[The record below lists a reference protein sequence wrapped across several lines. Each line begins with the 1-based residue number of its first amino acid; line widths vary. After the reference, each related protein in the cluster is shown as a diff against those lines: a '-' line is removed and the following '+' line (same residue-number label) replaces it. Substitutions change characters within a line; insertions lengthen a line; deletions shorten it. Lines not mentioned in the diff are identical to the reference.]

1 MKRRWDVLSRR
12 HGHGHHHQYHSSR
25 IPFTQLQL
33 QPRTTRSSSSSSNSI
48 LSSRLLPPPL
58 SSNRIKPIGFQI
70 SQCRGYNT
78 SDFTSGF
85 TSTVTVNGPVQG
97 PLGKAGVL
105 GKGIT
110 PRSLKRFLDSYVI
123 SQSRAKRIVSA
134 AVYNHYLRVQSMR
147 RREDENAENLRS
159 SLGGIEIHPV
169 EEEYPGQQA
178 TAPFPQPFHVEAPMP
193 SKESL
198 EPPVELQKSNC
209 LIIGPSGTG
218 KTLIAKTLARILD
231 VPFSISDCTAFTQA
245 GYVGEDVDVCVQRLL
260 ASCNWDVRR
269 AETGI
274 ICLDEV
280 DKIASTKAMSH
291 GRDVSGEGV
300 QQALLKILE
309 GTTLQITNSRPK
321 QAPPHHSAGTPSGF
335 PGGGPTSPFQ
345 NFGGFGSGSSGG
357 GGSPGGKGEV
367 HTIDTSN
374 ILFILCGA
382 FNGLNKTV
390 LDRISKHSMGFNAP
404 VRARQS
410 DANTIPPET
419 ARELQKLYST
429 YFTPTD
435 NESSSKHVPSVIKQ
449 RKINV
454 LEFAEPR
461 DLISFGFLPEFIGR
475 VPVLAALDV
484 FDEETLVRV
493 LSEPRNSLLRQ
504 YEELFHM
511 SGVEL
516 KFTSLALR
524 QIAKAALTMDTGAR
538 ALRTV
543 LERLL
548 SDAMFEAPGSS
559 IKHILVNAA
568 AAKFEQPPIYF
579 ARGQQGAFQ
588 AAFAAE
594 EIDNG
599 GPEARNE
606 SEDNH
611 RVAAA
616 GGA

>member
-1 MKRRWDVLSRR
+1 MKRRWDALSRR
-12 HGHGHHHQYHSSR
+12 HNLLTL
-25 IPFTQLQL
+25 TQLHS
-33 QPRTTRSSSSSSNSI
+33 PRTTRNLTRSSSSSSVLRLRPRPRPQS
-48 LSSRLLPPPL
+48 LSSPIITRINTQL
-58 SSNRIKPIGFQI
+58 SQYHRHRRAYST
-70 SQCRGYNT
+70 S

-110 PRSLKRFLDSYVI
+110 PRSLKRYLDSYVI
-123 SQSRAKRIVSA
+123 SQSRAKRVVSA
-134 AVYNHYLRVQSMR
+134 AVYNHYLRVQSIR

-159 SLGGIEIHPV
+159 SLAGVEGHPV
-169 EEEYPGQQA
+169 EDEYPGQQP
-178 TAPFPQPFHVEAPMP
+178 TVPFPQSFHVEAPVP
-193 SKESL
+193 PKESH
-198 EPPVELQKSNC
+198 EPAVELQKSNC

-280 DKIASTKAMSH
+280 DKIASTKSMSH

-309 GTTLQITNSRPK
+309 GTTLQITNSRSK

-345 NFGGFGSGSSGG
+345 NFGGFGSGSSGA
-357 GGSPGGKGEV
+357 SPGGKGEV

-382 FNGLNKTV
+382 FNGLNKNV

-404 VRARQS
+404 VRAQQS

-419 ARELQKLYST
+419 AKELQKLYST

-435 NESSSKHVPSVIKQ
+435 SESSSKRPPSVIKQ

-475 VPVLAALDV
+475 VPILAALDV

-504 YEELFHM
+504 YEELFNM

-568 AAKFEQPPIYF
+568 SAKFEQPPIYF

-594 EIDNG
+594 E
-599 GPEARNE
+599 NE
-606 SEDNH
+606 NSGLDTRSDSEENH
-611 RVAAA
+611 KIAAA
-616 GGA
+616 GSA

>member
-1 MKRRWDVLSRR
+1 MKRRWDALSRR
-12 HGHGHHHQYHSSR
+12 SHLLTQLRSPPQSR
-25 IPFTQLQL
+25 I
-33 QPRTTRSSSSSSNSI
+33 TRCTCGSSNGSI
-48 LSSRLLPPPL
+48 LSSRLRPQPQQPQSSPL
-58 SSNRIKPIGFQI
+58 QYRAYS
-70 SQCRGYNT
+70 T
-78 SDFTSGF
+78 SDFTNGF

-105 GKGIT
+105 GRGIT
-110 PRSLKRFLDSYVI
+110 PRSLKRYLDSYVI
-123 SQSRAKRIVSA
+123 SQSRAKRVVSS
-134 AVYNHYLRVQSMR
+134 AVYNHYLRVQSIR
-147 RREDENAENLRS
+147 RREDENAESLRS
-159 SLGGIEIHPV
+159 SLAGVEGHPV
-169 EEEYPGQQA
+169 EGEYPGQQA
-178 TAPFPQPFHVEAPMP
+178 TVPFPQPFHVEAPIP
-193 SKESL
+193 PKESI
-198 EPPVELQKSNC
+198 EPAVELQKSNC

-218 KTLIAKTLARILD
+218 KTLIAKTLARVLD

-321 QAPPHHSAGTPSGF
+321 QAPSHHSAGTPSGF

-345 NFGGFGSGSSGG
+345 NFGGFGSGSSGVG
-357 GGSPGGKGEV
+357 PGSKGEV

-419 ARELQKLYST
+419 AKELQKLYST
-429 YFTPTD
+429 YFTPTEHD
-435 NESSSKHVPSVIKQ
+435 IDSKHVPSVIKQ

-504 YEELFHM
+504 YEELFKM

-559 IKHILVNAA
+559 IKHILINAA
-568 AAKFEQPPIYF
+568 AAKFEQPPVYF

-594 EIDNG
+594 EIDNSG
-599 GPEARNE
+599 LQDSRSE
-606 SEDNH
+606 SEGDN
-611 RVAAA
+611 RMAAA
-616 GGA
+616 GSA

>member
-1 MKRRWDVLSRR
+1 MKRRWDALSRR
-12 HGHGHHHQYHSSR
+12 HSLLTL
-25 IPFTQLQL
+25 TQLHS
-33 QPRTTRSSSSSSNSI
+33 PRTTQHLTTTTSSNSSI
-48 LSSRLLPPPL
+48 LSSRLRPQSL
-58 SSNRIKPIGFQI
+58 SSPIITRINTQL
-70 SQCRGYNT
+70 SQCHHLRCAYST
-78 SDFTSGF
+78 SSDFSSGF

-110 PRSLKRFLDSYVI
+110 PRSLKRYLDSYVI
-123 SQSRAKRIVSA
+123 SQSRAKRVVSA
-134 AVYNHYLRVQSMR
+134 AVYNHYLRVQSIR
-147 RREDENAENLRS
+147 RREDENAESLRS
-159 SLGGIEIHPV
+159 SLAGMEGHPV
-169 EEEYPGQQA
+169 EDEYPGQQA
-178 TAPFPQPFHVEAPMP
+178 TAPYPQPIHVEPPMP
-193 SKESL
+193 SKENL
-198 EPPVELQKSNC
+198 ESTVELQKSNC

-218 KTLIAKTLARILD
+218 KTLIAKTLARVLD

-335 PGGGPTSPFQ
+335 PGGIPTSPFQ
-345 NFGGFGSGSSGG
+345 NFGGFGSGAS

-382 FNGLNKTV
+382 FNGLNKNV

-404 VRARQS
+404 VRAQQT

-419 ARELQKLYST
+419 AKELQKHFST
-429 YFTPTD
+429 YFTPAGSD
-435 NESSSKHVPSVIKQ
+435 AGSKNRASVIKQ

-461 DLISFGFLPEFIGR
+461 DLITFGFLPEFIGR

-504 YEELFHM
+504 YEELFNM

-516 KFTSLALR
+516 KFTSSALR
-524 QIAKAALTMDTGAR
+524 QIARAALTMDTGAR

-568 AAKFEQPPIYF
+568 AAKFEQPPVYF

-594 EIDNG
+594 ENENNG
-599 GPEARNE
+599 LDIRSE
-606 SEDNH
+606 SEENH
-611 RVAAA
+611 KIAAA
-616 GGA
+616 GSA

>member
-1 MKRRWDVLSRR
+1 MKRSWRLDTLLRRR
-12 HGHGHHHQYHSSR
+12 HL
-25 IPFTQLQL
+25 TQLHS
-33 QPRTTRSSSSSSNSI
+33 RTTRNSSI
-48 LSSRLLPPPL
+48 LSSARPRPQQSL
-58 SSNRIKPIGFQI
+58 SSPTVTTRINTQLLT
-70 SQCRGYNT
+70 SHCLHRRAYST

-110 PRSLKRFLDSYVI
+110 PRSLKRYLDSYVI
-123 SQSRAKRIVSA
+123 SQSRAKRIVSS
-134 AVYNHYLRVQSMR
+134 AVYNHYLRVQSIR
-147 RREDENAENLRS
+147 RREDENAESLRS
-159 SLGGIEIHPV
+159 SLAGVVVEGHPV
-169 EEEYPGQQA
+169 EDEYPGQQA
-178 TAPFPQPFHVEAPMP
+178 TAPFPQPFHVEVPPP

-198 EPPVELQKSNC
+198 EPAVELQKSNC

-309 GTTLQITNSRPK
+309 GTTLQITNNRPK

-335 PGGGPTSPFQ
+335 PGGVGGPSSPFQ
-345 NFGGFGSGSSGG
+345 NFGGFGSGSPGG
-357 GGSPGGKGEV
+357 GAGGRGEV

-382 FNGLNKTV
+382 FNGLNKNV

-410 DANTIPPET
+410 DANFVPQET
-419 ARELQKLYST
+419 VKELQKMYST
-429 YFTPTD
+429 YFTPTEND
-435 NESSSKHVPSVIKQ
+435 TDSKHVPAVIKQ
-449 RKINV
+449 RKTNV

-475 VPVLAALDV
+475 VPVLAALDA

-504 YEELFHM
+504 YEELFNM

-524 QIAKAALTMDTGAR
+524 QIAKAALTMETGAR

-568 AAKFEQPPIYF
+568 AAKFEQPPLYF

-588 AAFAAE
+588 TAFAAE
-594 EIDNG
+594 EVENG
-599 GPEARNE
+599 GLDTR
-606 SEDNH
+606 SEGEENH
-611 RVAAA
+611 RIAAA
-616 GGA
+616 GSA

>member
-1 MKRRWDVLSRR
+1 MKRRWDSLSR
-12 HGHGHHHQYHSSR
+12 HTHLLT
-25 IPFTQLQL
+25 FTQLHT
-33 QPRTTRSSSSSSNSI
+33 PRTTTRNLTSSSSSSILNLRRPRPQS
-48 LSSRLLPPPL
+48 LSSPIITRINSQL
-58 SSNRIKPIGFQI
+58 SQRHGCYRAYS
-70 SQCRGYNT
+70 T

-110 PRSLKRFLDSYVI
+110 PRSLKKYLDNYVI

-134 AVYNHYLRVQSMR
+134 AVYNHYLRVQSIR
-147 RREDENAENLRS
+147 RREDENAESLRS
-159 SLGGIEIHPV
+159 SLAGVEGHPV
-169 EEEYPGQQA
+169 EDEYPGQQA
-178 TAPFPQPFHVEAPMP
+178 TAPFPQPLHVEAPMP
-193 SKESL
+193 SKEPP
-198 EPPVELQKSNC
+198 EPAVELQKSNC

-218 KTLIAKTLARILD
+218 KTLIAKTLAKILD

-280 DKIASTKAMSH
+280 DKIASTKSMSH

-321 QAPPHHSAGTPSGF
+321 QTPPHHTVGTPSGF
-335 PGGGPTSPFQ
+335 PVGGGPTSPFQ
-345 NFGGFGSGSSGG
+345 NFGGFGSGSPG
-357 GGSPGGKGEV
+357 GGSGVKGEV

-404 VRARQS
+404 VRAQQS
-410 DANTIPPET
+410 DANTVPPET
-419 ARELQKLYST
+419 AKELQKVYST
-429 YFTPTD
+429 YFTPPDTD
-435 NESSSKHVPSVIKQ
+435 TGSKRASSVIKQ

-475 VPVLAALDV
+475 VPILSALDV

-504 YEELFHM
+504 YEELFNM

-524 QIAKAALTMDTGAR
+524 NIAKAALTMDTGAR

-568 AAKFEQPPIYF
+568 AARFEQPPVYF

-588 AAFAAE
+588 AAFSAE
-594 EIDNG
+594 ENENNG
-599 GPEARNE
+599 LDTRVE
-606 SEDNH
+606 SEENQKI
-611 RVAAA
+611 AAA
-616 GGA
+616 GSA

>member
-1 MKRRWDVLSRR
+1 MKRRWDALSRR
-12 HGHGHHHQYHSSR
+12 HSLLTL
-25 IPFTQLQL
+25 TQLHS
-33 QPRTTRSSSSSSNSI
+33 PRTTRHLTTTTSSNSSI
-48 LSSRLLPPPL
+48 LSSRLRPQSL
-58 SSNRIKPIGFQI
+58 SSPIITRINTQS
-70 SQCRGYNT
+70 SQCHHLRCAYST
-78 SDFTSGF
+78 SSDFSSGF

-110 PRSLKRFLDSYVI
+110 PRSLKRYLDSYVI
-123 SQSRAKRIVSA
+123 SQSRAKRVVSA
-134 AVYNHYLRVQSMR
+134 AVYNHYLRVQSIR
-147 RREDENAENLRS
+147 RREDENAESLRS
-159 SLGGIEIHPV
+159 SLAGMEGHPV
-169 EEEYPGQQA
+169 EDEYPGQQA
-178 TAPFPQPFHVEAPMP
+178 TAPYPQPIHVEPPMP
-193 SKESL
+193 SKENL
-198 EPPVELQKSNC
+198 ESTVELQKSNC

-218 KTLIAKTLARILD
+218 KTLIAKTLARVLD

-260 ASCNWDVRR
+260 ASS
-269 AETGI
+269 
-274 ICLDEV
+274 
-280 DKIASTKAMSH
+280 STKAMSH

-335 PGGGPTSPFQ
+335 PGGIPTSPFQ
-345 NFGGFGSGSSGG
+345 NFGGFGSGAS

-382 FNGLNKTV
+382 FNGLNKNV

-404 VRARQS
+404 VRAQQT

-419 ARELQKLYST
+419 AKELQKHFST
-429 YFTPTD
+429 YFTPAGSD
-435 NESSSKHVPSVIKQ
+435 AGSKNRASVIKQ

-504 YEELFHM
+504 YEELFNM

-516 KFTSLALR
+516 KFTSSALR
-524 QIAKAALTMDTGAR
+524 QIARAALTMDTGAR

-559 IKHILVNAA
+559 IKHVLVNAA
-568 AAKFEQPPIYF
+568 AAKFEQPPVYF

-594 EIDNG
+594 ENENNG
-599 GPEARNE
+599 LDIRSE
-606 SEDNH
+606 SEENH
-611 RVAAA
+611 KIAAA
-616 GGA
+616 GSA

>member
-1 MKRRWDVLSRR
+1 M
-12 HGHGHHHQYHSSR
+12 
-25 IPFTQLQL
+25 
-33 QPRTTRSSSSSSNSI
+33 
-48 LSSRLLPPPL
+48 
-58 SSNRIKPIGFQI
+58 I
-70 SQCRGYNT
+70 SQN
-78 SDFTSGF
+78 
-85 TSTVTVNGPVQG
+85 
-97 PLGKAGVL
+97 
-105 GKGIT
+105 
-110 PRSLKRFLDSYVI
+110 
-123 SQSRAKRIVSA
+123 RAKRVVSA
-134 AVYNHYLRVQSMR
+134 AVYNHYLRVQSIR
-147 RREDENAENLRS
+147 RREDENAESLRS
-159 SLGGIEIHPV
+159 SLAGMEGHPV
-169 EEEYPGQQA
+169 EDEYPGQQA

-198 EPPVELQKSNC
+198 EPAVELQKSNC

-335 PGGGPTSPFQ
+335 PGGGGPASPFQ

-357 GGSPGGKGEV
+357 SPGSRGEV

-382 FNGLNKTV
+382 FNGLNKNV

-419 ARELQKLYST
+419 AKELQKLYST

-435 NESSSKHVPSVIKQ
+435 TDTDSKHAPSVVKQ

-484 FDEETLVRV
+484 FDQETLVRV

-504 YEELFHM
+504 YEELFNM

-516 KFTSLALR
+516 KFTPLALR
-524 QIAKAALTMDTGAR
+524 HIAKAALTMDTGAR

-548 SDAMFEAPGSS
+548 SDAMFETPGSA
-559 IKHILVNAA
+559 IKHVLVNAA
-568 AAKFEQPPIYF
+568 AAKFEQPPLYF

-588 AAFAAE
+588 AAFAAGDGEHGGLDTRSEGE
-594 EIDNG
+594 E
-599 GPEARNE
+599 
-606 SEDNH
+606 NH
-611 RVAAA
+611 RIAAA
-616 GGA
+616 GSA